1 LGRPSFEFDYVAAVP
16 GGLGT
21 DRSLSK
27 LQLHVTRHAR
37 LRWIFIGPQGI
48 RAGWSLLIF
57 FTLLAP
63 LDLIREIV
71 KSYYPSLFTAD
82 PSPGDS
88 LLIEAVQLFF
98 VIGAMVITGRIEGR
112 AVWSYYG
119 LAGHRPIAKLLA
131 GWAGGLI
138 CLSLV
143 VGALFASRVLAFEGR
158 ALQGLPILGYGLV
171 WLLVFLM
178 VGVSE
183 EVMYR
188 GFLQATLTRALG
200 FWPAAI
206 LVSIFFGVGHIGN
219 PGETF
224 VGVSG
229 VMIRALFYCLLL
241 RLTGSLWAGIGFH
254 AAWDWAQTYLYGT
267 PQSGHV
273 MQGHL
278 FNSRPLG
285 APLLSGGGVGP
296 EGSLLW
302 APPFALGLLVFFWA
316 LRRLGL
322 FSPRQTAHP

>member
-1 LGRPSFEFDYVAAVP
+1 MTHLDVEPN
-16 GGLGT
+16 T
-21 DRSLSK
+21 
-27 LQLHVTRHAR
+27 R
-37 LRWIFIGPQGI
+37 LRWIFIGSQGL

-57 FTLLAP
+57 LTLLTP
-63 LDLIREIV
+63 LDLIRVIV
-71 KSYYPSLFTAD
+71 QHYYPSLFVAD
-82 PSPGDS
+82 ISPGDA
-88 LLIEAVQLFF
+88 LLIEAVQLAFI
-98 VIGAMVITGRIEGR
+98 VGAMTITGRIEGR

-119 LAGHRPIAKLLA
+119 LTGHRPIAKLLA
-131 GWAGGLI
+131 GWVGGLF

-143 VGALFASRVLAFEGR
+143 VGLLFAGRLLAFDGR
-158 ALQGLPILGYGLV
+158 ALEGLPILGHGLA

-178 VGVSE
+178 VGVGE

-188 GFLQATLTRALG
+188 GFLQKTLTRAIG
-200 FWPAAI
+200 FWPAAV
-206 LVSIFFGVGHIGN
+206 LVSMFFGVGHIGN
-219 PGETF
+219 PGETL

-254 AAWDWAQTYLYGT
+254 AAWDWAQSYLYGT

-278 FNSRPLG
+278 FNSHPVG
-285 APLLSGGGVGP
+285 APLMSGGGVGP

-316 LRRLGL
+316 LRRSGL
-322 FSPRQTAHP
+322 LVTASQTSGRPARVEPQIGL

>member
-1 LGRPSFEFDYVAAVP
+1 MTHLRVEPN
-16 GGLGT
+16 
-21 DRSLSK
+21 
-27 LQLHVTRHAR
+27 AR
-37 LRWIFIGPQGI
+37 LRWIFIGSQGL

-57 FTLLAP
+57 FALLAP
-63 LDLIREIV
+63 LDLIRGIV
-71 KSYYPSLFTAD
+71 KYYYPSLFIAD
-82 PSPGDS
+82 IAPGDA
-88 LLIEAVQLFF
+88 LLTEAVQLAFI
-98 VIGAMVITGRIEGR
+98 VGAMAITGRIEGR

-131 GWAGGLI
+131 GWGGGLT

-143 VGALFASRVLAFEGR
+143 VGALFAGRFLTFDGR

-178 VGVSE
+178 VGLGE

-188 GFLQATLTRALG
+188 GFLQKTLTRAMG
-200 FWPAAI
+200 FWPAAV
-206 LVSIFFGVGHIGN
+206 LVSVFFGAGHIGN
-219 PGETF
+219 PGETV

-229 VMIRALFYCLLL
+229 VMIRALFYCFLL

-254 AAWDWAQTYLYGT
+254 AAWDWAQSYLYGT

-278 FNSRPLG
+278 FNARPLG
-285 APLLSGGGVGP
+285 AALMSGGAVGP

-302 APPFALGLLVFFWA
+302 APPFVLGLLVFFWA
-316 LRRLGL
+316 LRRAGL
-322 FSPRQTAHP
+322 LIARETLQP